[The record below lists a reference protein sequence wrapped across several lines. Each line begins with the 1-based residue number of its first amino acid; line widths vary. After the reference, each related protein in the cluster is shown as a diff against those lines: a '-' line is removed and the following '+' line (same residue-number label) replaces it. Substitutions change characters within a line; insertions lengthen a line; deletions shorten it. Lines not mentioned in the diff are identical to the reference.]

1 MAIITQTIPIRTIMP
16 PTTLIRAI
24 ITLTIPIRAIM
35 IPTTLIRAIITLTIP
50 IRAIIITGENEMIV
64 MRKDDVKTPKIISI
78 IPVLI
83 IFVFIGADIFGII
96 GTISNKVSYDKA
108 MERAVEVNAVC
119 EEIYN
124 SAYTQNGMSVKYATV
139 SFEYK
144 GKTEKIDHMAI
155 SSDKSVGDTLTILID
170 PETDNVLLGFDTA
183 GFSDLL

>member
-1 MAIITQTIPIRTIMP
+1 MTPTIPIRD
-16 PTTLIRAI
+16 
-24 ITLTIPIRAIM
+24 
-35 IPTTLIRAIITLTIP
+35 
-50 IRAIIITGENEMIV
+50 IIITGENEMIV

-144 GKTEKIDHMAI
+144 GKTEKINRMEI
-155 SSDKSVGDTLTILID
+155 SSDKSVGDTVTILID
-170 PETDNVLLGFDTA
+170 SETGNVLLGFDMA
-183 GFSDLL
+183 GFVFGLIITGVFLIVGVIMLVSIVKDVKNPKEKIDTWEMN